1 MLEVINLKYDDF
13 LKESIKTNMF
23 NKDTIFNNILDKIEE
38 EKLNEQLSILILL
51 LVSRKDTY
59 GFSIINELDLLIKK
73 KLKNKEGTIY
83 PILHTLEDKKLITS
97 YWVDDEIRKK
107 YYRISKLG
115 KSHLKDKK
123 SIVDYLKKPNPLI
136 YTEEFSWI

>member
-1 MLEVINLKYDDF
+1 MKYDDF